1 MLDDVRFILHDVL
14 GEPETYDDVLAGAAA
29 VCRELLAPLNA
40 TGDAEGA
47 TFDAGAVR
55 TPAGFREAFATF
67 ARDGWV
73 GLTAKEE
80 HGGAGLPHVVGSVL
94 EELVCAANLSFAT
107 YAGLTSGAYRVSA
120 LIGEGGPRPKNMFSN
135 SATVEEGRENHVDI
149 DVAAGGLAL
158 AIEVKTDDGGAVPAA
173 SVVVLSGSGASGDSS
188 MTGLQTRFM
197 SAPDGPAPAL

>member
-73 GLTAKEE
+73 GLTAAEE

-107 YAGLTSGAYRVSA
+107 YAGLTSGAYRAVLLHGDA
-120 LIGEGGPRPKNMFSN
+120 EQRARLLPPL
-135 SATVEEGRENHVDI
+135 
-149 DVAAGGLAL
+149 AAGTSTGTMCLTEAH
-158 AIEVKTDDGGAVPAA
+158 AF
-173 SVVVLSGSGASGDSS
+173 GSARG
-188 MTGLQTRFM
+188 RCPR
-197 SAPDGPAPAL
+197 APR